1 MSQDNESP
9 LKGYHDRCELKC
21 AGVGA
26 HVSLQWQHV
35 FRWDSESYG
44 DLQLCWEM
52 KLTVQKLHQLFSTS
66 MFAPVNKSSSVDTF
80 QATDVTFFLK
90 VTALSYDL

>member
-1 MSQDNESP
+1 
-9 LKGYHDRCELKC
+9 
-21 AGVGA
+21 
-26 HVSLQWQHV
+26 
-35 FRWDSESYG
+35 
-44 DLQLCWEM
+44 M